1 MENTSPKE
9 ESVKLDEEMQA
20 LDKHIEGLLGVIIES
35 ALNKKAQ
42 DLKLLDVRGL
52 VSYTDYFIIC
62 SGASDRQVKAI
73 AEAIIGEMRELN
85 YKPLGVEGLSMGN
98 WVVIDFGDYV
108 VHIFHEEERENYA
121 LEKLWSD
128 APRLPVGE

>member
-1 MENTSPKE
+1 MENVTPKE
-9 ESVKLDEEMQA
+9 ETVTYDEETQE
-20 LDKHIEGLLGVIIES
+20 LDKKIEGLLGVIIEA

-52 VSYTDYFIIC
+52 VSYTDYFVIC

-73 AEAIIGEMRELN
+73 ADAIVDEMRDLN
-85 YKPLGVEGLSMGN
+85 YRPLGLEGLAQGI

-108 VHIFHEEERENYA
+108 IHIFHEDERENYA

-128 APRLPVGE
+128 APRLPVAE